1 MYQIRAIT
9 QTMRCQTGTFLA
21 ESGVT
26 DKKKLLNGAYMG
38 EGGLLFKLS
47 SALLF
52 WESEEQSCISAK
64 MVPSEASSSIVG
76 SSSVLWPLF
85 LSLCVSHFMETVSCA
100 LQGQRPQAETGMNL
114 FEHSLAFAEAEAV
127 MRSSLG
133 YGVFD
138 FSSSLSS
145 TSSTDTATP
154 TPTASAVTDAPA
166 QKVRIPRSLLLRRA
180 NVPPEILLIA
190 LVSSLS
196 HLSSH
201 GLAVFGL
208 QSRFRLVNT
217 TIWGLC
223 FMFAFAWSFFRF
235 SYTAVQH
242 DDVTILRYPTVC
254 IIGFIP
260 HLIIIL
266 GTIGCAFIYSFAL
279 LITVLS
285 PPTVAHTQ
293 GSFLQRLK
301 SAHENL
307 QAHASLSAIHFSW
320 EDEFY
325 TTLLKIGF
333 GVLTAASEAVYF
345 NEGAS
350 VNVTNRTWL
359 EEKRLYELERRKLLT
374 NQLRAAIPP
383 EIQGD
388 SLGAGGLN
396 LVDEAKP
403 LPDGAQGSSG
413 YARER
418 KTTVAGTPAGA
429 AALKNEGTGGSQR
442 GGRLF
447 MSWQHA
453 KQVFRLNTCVI
464 SKVIISWLNKMGI
477 ERIPAWLQR
486 SATLIRNETAAQQ
499 KSFAS
504 LPQQETHMFWMLSED
519 GQKMRL
525 PHDLNIDVE
534 YETRKRLLHQE
545 GPVDGSEKAVDSQL
559 YRWWKLGGW
568 WGDVDSSGDY
578 QPTNDDDD
586 TTSVISTAFG
596 DEDDHTGESSAW
608 ESEVED
614 QPEDGRRTPTQE
626 DYLNVPVVRRRT
638 RSPTPGEEDEE
649 DAMARIA
656 RLLDPKSL
664 EEKQEARMLSR
675 HLANDKPMTR
685 SQYQAR
691 LDSEKLRLVAP
702 GVAAVQQSLSQQ
714 DEEDLLEQIILSR
727 RRAAPAAAP
736 SDPAQT
742 WAQGASGLG
751 ENGPVCV
758 VCHTSPRCILVWP
771 CRCLSLCEDCRVS
784 LAMNNFGSCVC
795 CRRDVVAFSRLW
807 VP

>member
-1 MYQIRAIT
+1 
-9 QTMRCQTGTFLA
+9 MRCQTGTFLA

-26 DKKKLLNGAYMG
+26 DKKRLLNGAYMG
-38 EGGLLFKLS
+38 EGGLLFNLS

-64 MVPSEASSSIVG
+64 MVPSETSSSVVG

-85 LSLCVSHFMETVSCA
+85 LSLCVSHFMETMSCA

-138 FSSSLSS
+138 FSTSISTASS
-145 TSSTDTATP
+145 TATP
-154 TPTASAVTDAPA
+154 TATASVSAETTT
-166 QKVRIPRSLLLRRA
+166 QKVRVPRGLLLRRA

-201 GLAVFGL
+201 ALAVVGF

-235 SYTAVQH
+235 SYTAVQE
-242 DDVTILRYPTVC
+242 DDVAILRYPTVC

-260 HLIIIL
+260 HLVIIL
-266 GTIGCAFIYSFAL
+266 GTIGCAFIYAFAL

-285 PPTVAHTQ
+285 PPTEAHTQ

-301 SAHENL
+301 MAHENL

-325 TTLLKIGF
+325 TTLLKVGF

-350 VNVTNRTWL
+350 VNVANRTWL
-359 EEKRLYELERRKLLT
+359 EEKRLYELERRKLLSD
-374 NQLRAAIPP
+374 QLRAAIPP

-396 LVDEAKP
+396 LVDELKP
-403 LPDGAQGSSG
+403 LPGGVEATSA

-418 KTTVAGTPAGA
+418 KTTLTGTPAGA
-429 AALKNEGTGGSQR
+429 AALQTQGTGGSQR
-442 GGRLF
+442 GGRMY
-447 MSWQHA
+447 MSWQHT
-453 KQVFRLNTCVI
+453 KQVFRLNRCVF
-464 SKVIISWLNKMGI
+464 SKLTVSWMTKMGI
-477 ERIPAWLQR
+477 ERIPNWLHHY
-486 SATLIRNETAAQQ
+486 SSLIREETNGRRNAFVPSRQ
-499 KSFAS
+499 
-504 LPQQETHMFWMLSED
+504 PETHDFWMLSDD

-534 YETRKRLLHQE
+534 YETRKRMLHQE
-545 GPVDGSEKAVDSQL
+545 GPADGSEQSVDSQL
-559 YRWWKLGGW
+559 YRWWKAGGW
-568 WGDVDSSGDY
+568 WGDVDASGDY
-578 QPTNDDDD
+578 RPRDDDDD
-586 TTSVISTAFG
+586 TTSVISTLVG
-596 DEDDHTGESSAW
+596 DEDDHTGDSSAW
-608 ESEVED
+608 ESEAEEG
-614 QPEDGRRTPTQE
+614 PENGRRTPTQD
-626 DYLNVPVVRRRT
+626 DYLSVLALRRRH
-638 RSPTPGEEDEE
+638 RSLTPGMEDEE

-675 HLANDKPMTR
+675 HLARNKPLTR
-685 SQYQAR
+685 SQYQAH
-691 LDSEKLRLVAP
+691 LDTEKLRLVAP
-702 GVAAVQQSLSQQ
+702 GVAAAQQGLSQEE
-714 DEEDLLEQIILSR
+714 EEDLLEQIILSR
-727 RRAAPAAAP
+727 RRAAPAATA
-736 SDPAQT
+736 SDSTQT
-742 WAQGASGLG
+742 WAHGASGLG